1 MAGTMSVRSRRAPV
15 TSLVLIAF
23 AVALLGGACSL
34 QRSGYQYVRNRS
46 TGTYL
51 KVPEEWTV
59 YNQRAI
65 EESFGDQ
72 PDDGVDNTR
81 FPFISVFDATP
92 HSELDFDVFTD
103 NPMGVV
109 RVREL
114 TQEERDGVSFASA
127 RDELFPLNDAA
138 SAGQLPVQK
147 SVEVNQDGAQ
157 GQRIVFT
164 YTDEESGTTSTIDQ
178 TTLVDHDKNRLYLL
192 VVGCESQCYE
202 KHKKE
207 IETVVESLTIKET

>member
-1 MAGTMSVRSRRAPV
+1 MSVRSRGATTTRVA
-15 TSLVLIAF
+15 LIAF
-23 AVALLGGACSL
+23 AVALLSSACGGL

-51 KVPEEWTV
+51 KVPSEWTV
-59 YNQRAI
+59 YDQKAI
-65 EESFGDQ
+65 EKQVGDAS
-72 PDDGVDNTR
+72 GGLDNAR
-81 FPFISVFDATP
+81 FPFISVFDASP

-103 NPMGVV
+103 MPMGVV

-114 TQEERDGVSFASA
+114 SQEERDGVSFASA

-138 SAGQLPVQK
+138 STGQLPVQK
-147 SVEVNQDGAQ
+147 SVEVNQAGAQ

-178 TTLVDHDKNRLYLL
+178 TTLVDHGKNRLYLL
-192 VVGCESQCYE
+192 VVGCETKCYE
-202 KHKKE
+202 KHRKE
-207 IETVVESLTIKET
+207 IETVVTSLTIKEP

>member
-1 MAGTMSVRSRRAPV
+1 MAGRMSVRSRRAPI
-15 TSLVLIAF
+15 TSVALIAV
-23 AVALLGGACSL
+23 AVGLLSGACSL

-51 KVPEEWTV
+51 KVPEQWTV

-72 PDDGVDNTR
+72 QGDGVDNTR

-114 TQEERDGVSFASA
+114 SEEERDGVSFATA
-127 RDELFPLNDAA
+127 RDELFPLNDAF
-138 SAGQLPVQK
+138 STGQLPIHK
-147 SVEVNQDGAQ
+147 AIEINQSGAQ

-164 YTDEESGTTSTIDQ
+164 YTDEESGTVSTIDQ

-192 VVGCESQCYE
+192 VVGCEARCYE
-202 KHKKE
+202 KHRKE